1 MRQIITI
8 LIACFTSLICSAQVK
23 NVKKGDV
30 LQVNGV
36 KGIVFNVN
44 EDGTHGQMMSVKA
57 FRGKQNLYCVKS
69 AYLKVISMLDEND
82 GKANTDELFAYASA
96 KGISLTNYPVYNWC
110 KSLGDGWYIPSIN
123 QLKAFVNYWLGNTD
137 VEVDWEEDENVNS
150 VDDSMPHTKVVNN
163 ILLEAGGIPSLNGV
177 FTSTLDASKK
187 VDVFEY
193 NKDDGK
199 WKFYKINPMKLDA
212 FCVGRAFYDF

>member
-1 MRQIITI
+1 MNFC
-8 LIACFTSLICSAQVK
+8 LCIC
-23 NVKKGDV
+23 
-30 LQVNGV
+30 
-36 KGIVFNVN
+36 
-44 EDGTHGQMMSVKA
+44 
-57 FRGKQNLYCVKS
+57 
-69 AYLKVISMLDEND
+69 
-82 GKANTDELFAYASA
+82 

-110 KSLGDGWYIPSIN
+110 KSLGDGWYVPSIN

-163 ILLEAGGIPSLNGV
+163 ILLEAGGIPFLNGV

>member
-69 AYLKVISMLDEND
+69 AYLKGISMLDEN
-82 GKANTDELFAYASA
+82 
-96 KGISLTNYPVYNWC
+96 
-110 KSLGDGWYIPSIN
+110 DGWYIPSIN

-163 ILLEAGGIPSLNGV
+163 ILLEAGGIPFLNGV

-187 VDVFEY
+187 VDVFKY

>member
-69 AYLKVISMLDEND
+69 AYLKGVSMLDEND

-96 KGISLTNYPVYNWC
+96 KGISLANYPVYNWC
-110 KSLGDGWYIPSIN
+110 KSLGEGWYIPSIN
-123 QLKAFVNYWLGNTD
+123 QIKAFVNYWLGNTD
-137 VEVDWEEDENVNS
+137 VEVDWEEDENVNA

-163 ILLEAGGIPSLNGV
+163 ILLEAGGIPFLMVSLHQHWMPVRKWMCLNTIKMMASGS
-177 FTSTLDASKK
+177 FTKS
-187 VDVFEY
+187 
-193 NKDDGK
+193 
-199 WKFYKINPMKLDA
+199 IP
-212 FCVGRAFYDF
+212 

>member
-36 KGIVFNVN
+36 KGIVFNVY

-69 AYLKVISMLDEND
+69 AYLKGVSMLDEND

-137 VEVDWEEDENVNS
+137 VEVDWEEDENVNA

-163 ILLEAGGIPSLNGV
+163 ILLEAGGIPFLMVSLHQHWMPVRKWMCLNTTKMMASGS
-177 FTSTLDASKK
+177 FTKS
-187 VDVFEY
+187 
-193 NKDDGK
+193 
-199 WKFYKINPMKLDA
+199 IP
-212 FCVGRAFYDF
+212 

>member
-69 AYLKVISMLDEND
+69 AYLKGISMLDEND

-110 KSLGDGWYIPSIN
+110 KSLGEGWYIPSIN
-123 QLKAFVNYWLGNTD
+123 QIKAFINYWLGNTD
-137 VEVDWEEDENVNS
+137 VEVDWEEDENVNA

-163 ILLEAGGIPSLNGV
+163 ILLEAGGIPFLMVSLHQHWMPVRKWMCLNTTKMMASGS
-177 FTSTLDASKK
+177 FTKS
-187 VDVFEY
+187 
-193 NKDDGK
+193 
-199 WKFYKINPMKLDA
+199 IP
-212 FCVGRAFYDF
+212 

>member
-69 AYLKVISMLDEND
+69 AYLKGISMLDEND

-110 KSLGDGWYIPSIN
+110 KSLGDGWYVPSIN

-137 VEVDWEEDENVNS
+137 

-163 ILLEAGGIPSLNGV
+163 ILLEAGGIPFLNGV

>member
-1 MRQIITI
+1 
-8 LIACFTSLICSAQVK
+8 
-23 NVKKGDV
+23 
-30 LQVNGV
+30 
-36 KGIVFNVN
+36 
-44 EDGTHGQMMSVKA
+44 
-57 FRGKQNLYCVKS
+57 
-69 AYLKVISMLDEND
+69 MLR
-82 GKANTDELFAYASA
+82 K
-96 KGISLTNYPVYNWC
+96 
-110 KSLGDGWYIPSIN
+110 LG
-123 QLKAFVNYWLGNTD
+123 LGNTD

-163 ILLEAGGIPSLNGV
+163 ILLEAGGIPFLNGV

>member
-36 KGIVFNVN
+36 KGIVFNVY

-69 AYLKVISMLDEND
+69 AYLKGVSMLDEND

-137 VEVDWEEDENVNS
+137 VEVDWEEDENVNA
-150 VDDSMPHTKVVNN
+150 VDDSMPHTKVVN
-163 ILLEAGGIPSLNGV
+163 LN
-177 FTSTLDASKK
+177 SATL
-187 VDVFEY
+187 
-193 NKDDGK
+193 
-199 WKFYKINPMKLDA
+199 
-212 FCVGRAFYDF
+212 

>member
-69 AYLKVISMLDEND
+69 AYLKGISMLDEND

-110 KSLGDGWYIPSIN
+110 N
-123 QLKAFVNYWLGNTD
+123 
-137 VEVDWEEDENVNS
+137 
-150 VDDSMPHTKVVNN
+150 
-163 ILLEAGGIPSLNGV
+163 
-177 FTSTLDASKK
+177 
-187 VDVFEY
+187 FEI
-193 NKDDGK
+193 
-199 WKFYKINPMKLDA
+199 W
-212 FCVGRAFYDF
+212 R

>member
-69 AYLKVISMLDEND
+69 AYLKGISMLDENE
-82 GKANTDELFAYASA
+82 GSKTRN
-96 KGISLTNYPVYNWC
+96 KNCNYLSHY
-110 KSLGDGWYIPSIN
+110 
-123 QLKAFVNYWLGNTD
+123 F
-137 VEVDWEEDENVNS
+137 
-150 VDDSMPHTKVVNN
+150 
-163 ILLEAGGIPSLNGV
+163 
-177 FTSTLDASKK
+177 
-187 VDVFEY
+187 
-193 NKDDGK
+193 
-199 WKFYKINPMKLDA
+199 
-212 FCVGRAFYDF
+212 

>member
-57 FRGKQNLYCVKS
+57 LRGKQNL
-69 AYLKVISMLDEND
+69 
-82 GKANTDELFAYASA
+82 
-96 KGISLTNYPVYNWC
+96 
-110 KSLGDGWYIPSIN
+110 
-123 QLKAFVNYWLGNTD
+123 
-137 VEVDWEEDENVNS
+137 
-150 VDDSMPHTKVVNN
+150 
-163 ILLEAGGIPSLNGV
+163 
-177 FTSTLDASKK
+177 
-187 VDVFEY
+187 
-193 NKDDGK
+193 
-199 WKFYKINPMKLDA
+199 
-212 FCVGRAFYDF
+212 

>member
-69 AYLKVISMLDEND
+69 AYLKVFQCLTKMMERQIPMNFCLCICKRNLTYQLS
-82 GKANTDELFAYASA
+82 
-96 KGISLTNYPVYNWC
+96 SL
-110 KSLGDGWYIPSIN
+110 
-123 QLKAFVNYWLGNTD
+123 
-137 VEVDWEEDENVNS
+137 
-150 VDDSMPHTKVVNN
+150 
-163 ILLEAGGIPSLNGV
+163 
-177 FTSTLDASKK
+177 
-187 VDVFEY
+187 
-193 NKDDGK
+193 
-199 WKFYKINPMKLDA
+199 
-212 FCVGRAFYDF
+212 

>member
-69 AYLKVISMLDEND
+69 AYLKGISMLDEND

-110 KSLGDGWYIPSIN
+110 KSLGDGWYVPSIN

-163 ILLEAGGIPSLNGV
+163 ILLEAGGIPFLNG
-177 FTSTLDASKK
+177 
-187 VDVFEY
+187 Y
-193 NKDDGK
+193 
-199 WKFYKINPMKLDA
+199 INIG
-212 FCVGRAFYDF
+212 CQ